1 MNGHRSDTGVWSTG
15 RPTQVSATE
24 NMQMEVE
31 HGLAGIWSRV
41 GHDTVTAL
49 GQSLLCC
56 DLGTRDHELSQEIG
70 VLIVTILDCR
80 HMLFWDDQCV
90 DRGLGID
97 IIEGHRAIV
106 LMDNLGRDG
115 FLNNSAK

>member
-1 MNGHRSDTGVWSTG
+1 
-15 RPTQVSATE
+15 
-24 NMQMEVE
+24 MEVE
-31 HGLAGIWSRV
+31 HGLAGIWPRV

-70 VLIVTILDCR
+70 VLIATILDCR
-80 HMLFWDDQCV
+80 HMLFGDDQCV

-115 FLNNSAK
+115 FLNNSAKRQSVMTRPQVDCRNPDFPYRVPNS